1 MLKDLMKMKLPF
13 GKVEMVVLALYV
25 AFLIT
30 YKMKIP
36 SQIANIVDSVYG
48 NVLVILVFGVL
59 YMNFSPMVGV
69 VGLLVAYELIRRSSN
84 NVIVKEVVR
93 ETQSEEQKL
102 DNMKDMNKDQQVNK
116 PPTLEEETVGK
127 VKDFAVSKANSSSVE
142 PLLHNLHNATSL

>member
-1 MLKDLMKMKLPF
+1 MLKDLMKMKMPF

-36 SQIANIVDSVYG
+36 SLVANLVDSVYG
-48 NVLVILVFGVL
+48 NVLVVLVFGVL
-59 YMNFSPMVGV
+59 YMQFNPMVGII
-69 VGLLVAYELIRRSSN
+69 GLLVAYELIRRSSN
-84 NVIVKEVVR
+84 SVVVKEVVR
-93 ETQSEEQKL
+93 ETQSEQQKIS
-102 DNMKDMNKDQQVNK
+102 DMKEMNKDQQVNK

-142 PLLHNLHNATSL
+142 PLLHDLHNATNL

>member
-13 GKVEMVVLALYV
+13 GKVEMIVLALYV

-36 SQIANIVDSVYG
+36 SQIANIVDTVYG

-59 YMNFSPMVGV
+59 YMSFSPMVGV
-69 VGLLVAYELIRRSSN
+69 VGLLVAYELIRRSSIS
-84 NVIVKEVVR
+84 VVVKEVVR
-93 ETQSEEQKL
+93 ETQSEEQKIT
-102 DNMKDMNKDQQVNK
+102 NMKEMNKDQQVNN

-127 VKDFAVSKANSSSVE
+127 IKDFALTKGDNSTVE
-142 PLLHNLHNATSL
+142 PLLHDLHNATNV

>member
-1 MLKDLMKMKLPF
+1 MLKDLMKMKMPF

-36 SQIANIVDSVYG
+36 SLVANLVDSVYG
-48 NVLVILVFGVL
+48 NVLVVLVFGVL
-59 YMNFSPMVGV
+59 YMQFNPMVGI

-84 NVIVKEVVR
+84 SVVVKEVVR
-93 ETQSEEQKL
+93 ETQSEQQKIS
-102 DNMKDMNKDQQVNK
+102 DMKEMNKDQQVNN

-142 PLLHNLHNATSL
+142 PLLHDLHNATNL

>member
-1 MLKDLMKMKLPF
+1 MLKDLMKMKMPF

-36 SQIANIVDSVYG
+36 SLVANLVDSVYG
-48 NVLVILVFGVL
+48 NVLVVLVFGVL
-59 YMNFSPMVGV
+59 YMQFNPMVGII
-69 VGLLVAYELIRRSSN
+69 GLLVAYELIRRSSN
-84 NVIVKEVVR
+84 SVVVKEVVR
-93 ETQSEEQKL
+93 ETQSEQQKIS
-102 DNMKDMNKDQQVNK
+102 DMKEMNKDQQVNN

-142 PLLHNLHNATSL
+142 PLLHDLHNATNL

>member
-13 GKVEMVVLALYV
+13 GKVEMIVLALYV

-36 SQIANIVDSVYG
+36 SQFANIVDTVYG

-69 VGLLVAYELIRRSSN
+69 VGLLVAYELIRRSSIS
-84 NVIVKEVVR
+84 VVVKEVVR
-93 ETQSEEQKL
+93 ETQSEEQKIT
-102 DNMKDMNKDQQVNK
+102 NMKEMNKDQQVNN

-127 VKDFAVSKANSSSVE
+127 IKDFALTKGDNSTVE
-142 PLLHNLHNATSL
+142 PLLHDLHNATNV

>member
-1 MLKDLMKMKLPF
+1 MLKDLMKMKMPF

-36 SQIANIVDSVYG
+36 SLLANLVDSVYG

-59 YMNFSPMVGV
+59 YMHFNPMVGI

-84 NVIVKEVVR
+84 IVVAKEVVR
-93 ETQSEEQKL
+93 ETQSEQQKIS
-102 DNMKDMNKDQQVNK
+102 DMKEMNKDQQVNN

-127 VKDFAVSKANSSSVE
+127 VKDFAVSKANTSSVE
-142 PLLHNLHNATSL
+142 PLLHDLHNATNI

>member
-13 GKVEMVVLALYV
+13 GKVEMFVLALYV

-36 SQIANIVDSVYG
+36 SQLANVVDTLYG
-48 NVLVILVFGVL
+48 NVLVIIVFGVL

-69 VGLLVAYELIRRSSN
+69 VGLLVAYELIRRSSIS
-84 NVIVKEVVR
+84 VIVKEVVR
-93 ETQSEEQKL
+93 ETQSEEQKIN
-102 DNMKDMNKDQQVNK
+102 NMKEMNKDQQVNN

-127 VKDFAVSKANSSSVE
+127 VKDFALTKGDNSTVE
-142 PLLHNLHNATSL
+142 PLLHDLHNATNV

>member
-1 MLKDLMKMKLPF
+1 MLKDLMKMKMPF

-36 SQIANIVDSVYG
+36 SLLANLVDSVYG

-59 YMNFSPMVGV
+59 YMHFNPMVGI

-84 NVIVKEVVR
+84 IVVAKEVVR
-93 ETQSEEQKL
+93 ETQSEEQKIS
-102 DNMKDMNKDQQVNK
+102 DMKEMNKDQQVNN

-127 VKDFAVSKANSSSVE
+127 VKDFAVSKANTSSVE
-142 PLLHNLHNATSL
+142 PLLHDLHNATNI

>member
-13 GKVEMVVLALYV
+13 GKVEMIVLALYV

-36 SQIANIVDSVYG
+36 SQIANIVDTVYG

-59 YMNFSPMVGV
+59 YMSFSPMVGV
-69 VGLLVAYELIRRSSN
+69 VGLLVAYELIRRSSIS
-84 NVIVKEVVR
+84 VVVKEVVR
-93 ETQSEEQKL
+93 ETQSEEQKIT
-102 DNMKDMNKDQQVNK
+102 NMKEMNKDQQVNN

-127 VKDFAVSKANSSSVE
+127 IKDFTLTKGDNSTVE
-142 PLLHNLHNATSL
+142 PLLHDLHNATNV